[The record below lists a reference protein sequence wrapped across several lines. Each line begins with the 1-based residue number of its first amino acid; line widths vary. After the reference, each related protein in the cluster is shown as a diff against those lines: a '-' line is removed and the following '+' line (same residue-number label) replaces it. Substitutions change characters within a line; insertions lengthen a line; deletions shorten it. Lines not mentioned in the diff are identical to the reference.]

1 MTRGVFCHFPN
12 FCVYWVVLNSSGLM
26 LIYLTGIECQ
36 ANQASAT
43 SEECT
48 VAWGMFLL
56 CFAESWNIYLVRNY
70 WQVTLSSNLALA
82 NTFLC
87 IFELWFMLADMAFLH
102 VDVGQVSA
110 TMPSTSIA

>member
-1 MTRGVFCHFPN
+1 VTREVFCHFPS

-56 CFAESWNIYLVRNY
+56 CL
-70 WQVTLSSNLALA
+70 QNLGIDIWLEII
-82 NTFLC
+82 C
-87 IFELWFMLADMAFLH
+87 K
-102 VDVGQVSA
+102 
-110 TMPSTSIA
+110 

>member
-1 MTRGVFCHFPN
+1 VTRVVFCHFPN
-12 FCVYWVVLNSSGLM
+12 FCVYWVVLNSSRLM

-56 CFAESWNIYLVRNY
+56 CFAESWNRYLVRNY
-70 WQVTLSSNLALA
+70 LHVTLSSKFGLGKH
-82 NTFLC
+82 FFVY
-87 IFELWFMLADMAFLH
+87 I
-102 VDVGQVSA
+102 
-110 TMPSTSIA
+110 